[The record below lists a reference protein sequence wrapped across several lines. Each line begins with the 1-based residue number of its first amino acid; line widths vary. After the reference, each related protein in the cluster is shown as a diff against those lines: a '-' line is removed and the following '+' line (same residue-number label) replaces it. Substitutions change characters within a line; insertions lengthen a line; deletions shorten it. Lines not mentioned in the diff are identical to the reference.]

1 MEKTYQ
7 PQGIWHVIDRLQ
19 TAGGVASVLAVVIAV
34 SICLRYVLY
43 KDLVEV
49 PPVLSNSR
57 SVIIGFY
64 FGSKTVRS
72 SN

>member
-1 MEKTYQ
+1 METYQ

-19 TAGGVASVLAVVIAV
+19 TAGGVASVLAVGIAGA
-34 SICLRYVLY
+34 ICLRYVFY
-43 KDLVEV
+43 KDFGEV
-49 PPVLSNSR
+49 PPVLSNSL

-64 FGSKTVRS
+64 FGAKTVKT